1 MLSQTELSVSPVQID
16 VIKNMGFCH
25 SFWLHMYSIYS
36 HIYQRENQFPKGIP
50 ESLKLLNTIEHK
62 CMFSV
67 QFRFFDEPPILMHL
81 TTCIAP

>member
-16 VIKNMGFCH
+16 VIKNMGFCY

-50 ESLKLLNTIEHK
+50 EVYSY
-62 CMFSV
+62 
-67 QFRFFDEPPILMHL
+67 
-81 TTCIAP
+81 

>member
-16 VIKNMGFCH
+16 VIKNMGFCY

-67 QFRFFDEPPILMHL
+67 QSFVFLMNPL
-81 TTCIAP
+81 F